1 MEIVM
6 YKIILAEDH
15 VLVREGI
22 KKIIEAIPGLEVV
35 GEVGD
40 GPELLELLTGRAV
53 DLVILD
59 ISMPS
64 LPGIEATREIKKAYP
79 AVKVLILTMHKKKEY
94 LNNALAAGVDGYLL
108 KEDAPK
114 ELLNA
119 IEQIRQGMIYVSP
132 LLSSDLV
139 TLYVQNR
146 RQVNAELADQ
156 LSPREIEIITLIAEG
171 KSSKEIAE
179 ILFLSFRTIQNHRTK
194 IMKKLNLKKNTDLVK
209 YAIRK
214 GYTASSNS

>member
-1 MEIVM
+1 MMM

-15 VLVREGI
+15 ILVREGI
-22 KKIIEAIPGLEVV
+22 KKIIEAFPDLQVL

-40 GPELLELLTGRAV
+40 GPQLLELLKTLTV
-53 DLVILD
+53 DMVILD

-64 LPGIEATREIKKAYP
+64 LPGIEVTREIKQTYP
-79 AVKVLILTMHKKKEY
+79 ATKVLILTMHKKKDY
-94 LNNALAAGVDGYLL
+94 LHNAMAAGVDGYLL

-119 IEQIRQGMIYVSP
+119 IDKIRQGMLYVSP
-132 LLSSDLV
+132 LLASDLAN
-139 TLYVQNR
+139 LYVHGH
-146 RQVNAELADQ
+146 RQGDGGPAAD
-156 LSPREIEIITLIAEG
+156 LTPREIEIIKMIAEG
-171 KSSKEIAE
+171 KSSKEIAK

-194 IMKKLNLKKNTDLVK
+194 IMKKLNLKKNTDLVR

-214 GYTASSNS
+214 GYTAPAAL

>member
-1 MEIVM
+1 MIM
-6 YKIILAEDH
+6 YKIVLAEDH

-22 KKIIEAIPGLEVV
+22 KKIIEALPGLQIV
-35 GEVGD
+35 GEAGD
-40 GPELLELLTGRAV
+40 GSELLELLKDLAV
-53 DLVILD
+53 DMVILD
-59 ISMPS
+59 ISMPL

-79 AVKVLILTMHKKKEY
+79 DVKVLILTMHKKKEY
-94 LNNALAAGVDGYLL
+94 LDNAIAAGVDGYLL

-119 IEQIRQGMIYVSP
+119 IDKIRQGMIYVSP
-132 LLSSDLV
+132 LLSSDLA
-139 TLYVQNR
+139 TLYVQSR
-146 RQVNAELADQ
+146 RQALDEPLDP

-171 KSSKEIAE
+171 KSSKEIAS

-194 IMKKLNLKKNTDLVK
+194 IMKKLNLKKNTDLVR

-214 GYTASSNS
+214 GYTPTVIP

>member
-1 MEIVM
+1 MTM
-6 YKIILAEDH
+6 YKIVLAEDH

-22 KKIIEAIPGLEVV
+22 KKIIEAFPGLNVV

-40 GPELLELLTGRAV
+40 GPELLRILKRLPV
-53 DLVILD
+53 DMVILD

-64 LPGIEATREIKKAYP
+64 LPGIEATREIKQAYP
-79 AVKVLILTMHKKKEY
+79 TVKVLILTMHKKKEY
-94 LNNALAAGVDGYLL
+94 LHNAMAVGVDGYLL

-119 IEQIRQGMIYVSP
+119 IEKIRQGQVYVSP
-132 LLSSDLV
+132 LLASDLAN
-139 TLYVQNR
+139 LYVRGQR
-146 RQVNAELADQ
+146 HAEAEAAET
-156 LSPREIEIITLIAEG
+156 LSPREIEVIKMIAEG

-179 ILFLSFRTIQNHRTK
+179 ILFLSFRTIQNHRAK

-209 YAIRK
+209 YAIHK
-214 GYTASSNS
+214 GYTATASH

>member
-1 MEIVM
+1 MIM
-6 YKIILAEDH
+6 YKIVLAEDH

-22 KKIIEAIPGLEVV
+22 KKIIEALPGFAVV

-40 GPELLELLTGRAV
+40 GAELLRLLKKLPV
-53 DLVILD
+53 DMVILD

-64 LPGIEATREIKKAYP
+64 LPGIEVTREIKQAYP
-79 AVKVLILTMHKKKEY
+79 TVKVLILTMHKKKEY
-94 LNNALAAGVDGYLL
+94 LHNAMASGVDGYLL

-114 ELLNA
+114 ELLKA
-119 IEQIRQGMIYVSP
+119 IEKIRQGEVYVSP
-132 LLSSDLV
+132 LLASDLAN
-139 TLYVQNR
+139 LYVQSR
-146 RQVNAELADQ
+146 RQEEGEPAEP
-156 LSPREIEIITLIAEG
+156 LSPREIEIIKMIAEG

-209 YAIRK
+209 YAIQK
-214 GYTASSNS
+214 GYSAAVSL

>member
-1 MEIVM
+1 MIM
-6 YKIILAEDH
+6 YKIVLAEDH

-22 KKIIEAIPGLEVV
+22 KKIIEAIPGLTVV

-40 GPELLELLTGRAV
+40 GLELLKLLKSLAA
-53 DLVILD
+53 DMVILD

-64 LPGIEATREIKKAYP
+64 LPGIEATREIKKVYP
-79 AVKVLILTMHKKKEY
+79 AIKVLVLTMHKKQEY
-94 LNNALAAGVDGYLL
+94 LNNAIAAGVDGYLL

-119 IEQIRQGMIYVSP
+119 IDKIRQGMAYVSP
-132 LLSSDLV
+132 LLSSDLA
-139 TLYVQNR
+139 TLYVQSQ
-146 RQVNAELADQ
+146 RQNEPDPGDPLT
-156 LSPREIEIITLIAEG
+156 PREIEIIKMIAEG

-214 GYTASSNS
+214 GYTATYIP

>member
-1 MEIVM
+1 MYNIV
-6 YKIILAEDH
+6 LAEDH

-22 KKIIEAIPGLEVV
+22 KKIIEAIPGLQVV

-40 GPELLELLTGRAV
+40 GLELLQFLKGLKV
-53 DLVILD
+53 DMVILD
-59 ISMPS
+59 ITMPS

-94 LNNALAAGVDGYLL
+94 LNNAIAAGVDGYLL

-114 ELLNA
+114 ELLTA
-119 IEQIRQGMIYVSP
+119 MDTIREGMIYVSP
-132 LLSSDLV
+132 LLSSDLAN
-139 TLYVQNR
+139 LYFQSHRQNA
-146 RQVNAELADQ
+146 AEPAAP
-156 LSPREIEIITLIAEG
+156 LSQREIEIIKLIAEG

-194 IMKKLNLKKNTDLVK
+194 IMRKLNLKKNTDLVR

-214 GYTASSNS
+214 GYTVTSAT

>member
-1 MEIVM
+1 MTM
-6 YKIILAEDH
+6 YKIVLAEDH

-22 KKIIEAIPGLEVV
+22 KKIIEALPGLQIV

-40 GPELLELLTGRAV
+40 GLELLELLKGLAV
-53 DLVILD
+53 DMVILD

-64 LPGIEATREIKKAYP
+64 LPGIEVTREIKKAYP
-79 AVKVLILTMHKKKEY
+79 AVTVLILTMHKKKEY
-94 LNNALAAGVDGYLL
+94 LNNAIAAGVDGYLL

-119 IEQIRQGMIYVSP
+119 IEKIRQGMIYVSP
-132 LLSSDLV
+132 LLSSDLA
-139 TLYVQNR
+139 TLYVQSR
-146 RQVNAELADQ
+146 RQDPDEPLAP

-171 KSSKEIAE
+171 KSSKEIAS

-194 IMKKLNLKKNTDLVK
+194 IMKKLNLKKNTDLVR

-214 GYTASSNS
+214 GYMPTAIP

>member
-1 MEIVM
+1 MIM
-6 YKIILAEDH
+6 YKIVLAEDH

-22 KKIIEAIPGLEVV
+22 KKIIEALPGLHIV

-40 GPELLELLTGRAV
+40 GLELLELLKGLAV
-53 DLVILD
+53 DMVILD

-64 LPGIEATREIKKAYP
+64 LPGIEVTREIKKVYP

-94 LNNALAAGVDGYLL
+94 LNNAIAAGVDGYLL

-119 IEQIRQGMIYVSP
+119 IDKIRQGMIYVSP
-132 LLSSDLV
+132 LLSSDLAA
-139 TLYVQNR
+139 LYVQSR
-146 RQVNAELADQ
+146 RPDQ
-156 LSPREIEIITLIAEG
+156 DEPLEPLSPREIEIITLIAEG
-171 KSSKEIAE
+171 KSSKEIAS

-194 IMKKLNLKKNTDLVK
+194 IMKKLNLKKNTDLVR

-214 GYTASSNS
+214 GYTPTAIS